1 MKSLGNRI
9 AVVAGISAAAIIV
22 VLALVISITVRN
34 TFTTFE
40 NLQSEY
46 LRSDY
51 DLLIRTQV
59 DTAISLL
66 DYHHSRYLSGAVS
79 LDEAR
84 REAADVLRELRYGE
98 EGYFWADT
106 VDGVNVVLLGRDTEG
121 TNRLND
127 RDEKGF
133 EFIRAIVDAGSQP
146 GGGYTDYWFP
156 RSSGG
161 EPEPKRGYSLLYEP
175 FGWVVGTGNY
185 IDDIVREVE
194 ALREANLVRFRR
206 LLVTLATVAV
216 VCISLFIGL
225 IVALSRRLTRPL
237 GVVSTALTE
246 IAKGAGNLTQRLRVT
261 SSDEVGAVARSFDE
275 FVASLQRMIGDIKGA
290 TGTLGELGN
299 DLASNMDETAAAVN
313 EITANIESLKRQ
325 VHTQGEQVDVTASSV
340 EELTRNIEALND
352 QVSREV
358 ATIDSTTRT
367 IGTMLTGVERM
378 LGSAGTTREQLETLQ
393 TKTDDGN
400 RAAEEMGSAV
410 AQMAERSKHLQEAN
424 SFVVGIASQT
434 NLLAMNAAIEAAHAG
449 ESGRG
454 FSVVAEEIRKLADQA
469 SAQSKRI
476 AEEIRGMEHD
486 IEVSVAVSDE
496 ARRLF
501 GEIHGTVS
509 QVDGVFSQ
517 LAGEVQDHGE
527 AGRTIRDALGELTD
541 IASAVHTGA
550 DEMSRANEQ
559 ILRVVAGLNEAT
571 VQMRSSMD
579 EIVTGTREINSSV
592 HSINEISGTNRE
604 MILDIGGLVD
614 RFDT

>member
-22 VLALVISITVRN
+22 LLALVISITIRN

-40 NLQSEY
+40 NLQAVN
-46 LRSDY
+46 LRRGY

-59 DTAISLL
+59 ESAVSLL
-66 DYHHSRYLSGAVS
+66 DYHHSRHRSGSIS

-84 REAADVLRELRYGE
+84 RDAADALRELRYGE

-106 VDGVNVVLLGRDTEG
+106 VEGVNVVLLGRDTEG
-121 TNRLND
+121 TDRLNASD
-127 RDEKGF
+127 VKGF
-133 EFIRAIVDAGSQP
+133 DFIREIIDMGMQP

-156 RSSGG
+156 RSAGG
-161 EPEPKRGYSLLYEP
+161 EAELKRGYSLLYEP

-185 IDDIVREVE
+185 IDDIAREVA
-194 ALREANLVRFRR
+194 ALRDANIVRFRR
-206 LLVTLATVAV
+206 LLITLATVSIV
-216 VCISLFIGL
+216 SISLFSVL
-225 IVALSRRLTRPL
+225 IVALGRRLTRPL
-237 GVVSTALTE
+237 GTVSTALTE
-246 IAKGAGNLTQRLRVT
+246 IAKGAGNLTQRLLVT
-261 SSDEVGAVARSFDE
+261 SVDEVGAVARSFDE
-275 FVASLQRMIGDIKGA
+275 FVASLQQMVDDIKGA
-290 TGTLGELGN
+290 TGTLGELGQ
-299 DLASNMDETAAAVN
+299 DLSSNMTETAAAVN
-313 EITANIESLKRQ
+313 EITANIESVKRQ
-325 VHTQGEQVDVTASSV
+325 VRTQGEQVDTTASSV
-340 EELTRNIEALND
+340 EELTRNIDALNE

-358 ATIDSTTRT
+358 ATIDATTQT
-367 IGTMLTGVERM
+367 IGAMLTGVEQM
-378 LGSAGTTREQLETLQ
+378 LASAGTTRTQLETLHA
-393 TKTDDGN
+393 KIDHGN
-400 RAAEEMGSAV
+400 RAAAEMGSAV
-410 AQMAERSKHLQEAN
+410 EQMAERSKHLQEAN

-469 SAQSKRI
+469 AEQSKRI

-486 IEVSVAVSDE
+486 IGVSVAVTDE

-517 LAGEVQDHGE
+517 LAREVQDHGE
-527 AGRTIRDALGELTD
+527 AGRTIRDALQELTD

-550 DEMSRANEQ
+550 SEMSRANEQ

-571 VQMRSSMD
+571 LRMQASMD
-579 EIVTGTREINSSV
+579 EIVTGTQEINSSV
-592 HSINEISGTNRE
+592 NNINEISNTNRE
-604 MILDIGGLVD
+604 MILDIGGLIG
-614 RFDT
+614 RFET